1 MLSQLLRCQSL
12 TENRK
17 TNNCFSEEPVTSKRK
32 NTCLEFSSSQAMPS
46 REIWF
51 GQFLKEPFSQGTS
64 ESIFTFFSPNL
75 TTPNDATQNA
85 KVINQ
90 YDM

>member
-17 TNNCFSEEPVTSKRK
+17 DNCFSEDPVTSKRK
-32 NTCLEFSSSQAMPS
+32 NRCLEFSSSQAMPS
-46 REIWF
+46 REISF

-64 ESIFTFFSPNL
+64 ENIFTSFSPKL

>member
-1 MLSQLLRCQSL
+1 
-12 TENRK
+12 
-17 TNNCFSEEPVTSKRK
+17 
-32 NTCLEFSSSQAMPS
+32 MPS

-51 GQFLKEPFSQGTS
+51 GQFLKEPSSQGTS
-64 ESIFTFFSPNL
+64 ENIFTFFSPNL